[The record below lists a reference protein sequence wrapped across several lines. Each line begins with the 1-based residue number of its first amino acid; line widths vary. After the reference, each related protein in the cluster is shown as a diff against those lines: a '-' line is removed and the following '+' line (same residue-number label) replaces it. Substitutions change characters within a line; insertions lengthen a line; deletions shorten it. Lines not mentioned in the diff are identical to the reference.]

1 MKHKSAEGGST
12 RQPAPT
18 ASEARIPPIR
28 YRVLGQ
34 LELAHGRPGAGLT
47 GGRQR
52 SLLAALLAANGQVV
66 SKDTLVEIVWGGRR
80 LEDPYASLYTQMSRL
95 RMLLP
100 EGVLETKWSGYS
112 LTVPPEQVDSQCFLT
127 LLTEARRFRAA
138 EPERAVALLEEG
150 LSLWRGRAYE
160 EFLHDE
166 YIASAA
172 RQLQEMEMT
181 AREEWFDLQLELKR
195 HDDVV
200 VALTSYVSEHPFRER
215 GVEQLMRALAAQGN
229 QAEALQVYANHRLT
243 LSTELGIE
251 PSAGLQSLHLSLLS
265 PEADAQAEPLPTP
278 PDISTAPVGPKMPW
292 NTELI
297 GRSAEIESLRK
308 LIHGNRL
315 VTVAGPG
322 GVGKTRLALET
333 ANRMRSELQVDVH
346 LCELAGVRES
356 ADVPAAVASAM
367 GANIRES
374 GDSHR
379 AIAKQLST
387 TSAIL
392 VLDNCEHVRSSVELF
407 VGAVLENCPNVRL
420 VATSRLRLGADGE
433 RVLTLGPLALPDGDS
448 LRSARSSPAVR
459 LFLDRVSAFR
469 EFDLSLEN
477 VADVVDICSRIDG
490 MPLGLEL
497 AASRMRM
504 MSAAELSQQ
513 LSRTVTTLD
522 GGGDRKSGGRHHLR
536 EIVEWSYQL
545 LDDVQRQAFERL
557 SIFAGGFSIAAAEAV
572 CEGIAEKGLTSDVVQ
587 ELVDHSLIY
596 IREQDSDIT
605 SFGMFETL
613 KAYAAERLADRSDME
628 ACRDQHAGYL
638 TRLAREIEAV
648 EEERAAFERLWRLFR
663 MHRADVL
670 AAVRWCIETDREPD
684 RAFTMLAAMWY
695 AVHID
700 HARDVVDLGQQ
711 ALTRWPAKIHPLYP
725 MVCGTVAN
733 GRLVIGDLDA
743 AVDYADHAI
752 AADGGRR
759 SVRSLHA
766 RRVMAHIA
774 HTVEGDHV
782 AAMRWIDDV
791 VEIASAH
798 GLLCDLSNLRA
809 MVVAA
814 QGDLLQAIQLAEL
827 GSRRAMARGSRMETL
842 WSRFLLGAFNIP
854 LSANR
859 AKLFLEATLDDALR
873 LHQSHVVAVS
883 ARALAVL
890 DSQEG
895 RPAEAAG
902 SLERA
907 LDLFVATG
915 NPMQEW
921 YTIAAVLPLLTA
933 VGDDT
938 TAATLAGAVAGGSP
952 RWKPNPAFTPLYR
965 QAEQELEARMD
976 RDLLEAH
983 QARGAL
989 LSQDELLAMAREL
1002 LRSLAVTGD

>member
-1 MKHKSAEGGST
+1 M
-12 RQPAPT
+12 RPLAPT
-18 ASEARIPPIR
+18 AFEARVPPIR

-34 LELAHGRPGAGLT
+34 LELVHGRPGAGLT

-112 LTVPPEQVDSQCFLT
+112 LTVPADQVDAQVFLA
-127 LLTEARRFRAA
+127 LLTEARKLRAG
-138 EPERAVALLEEG
+138 EPERALALLEEA
-150 LSLWRGRAYE
+150 LKLWRGRAYE

-172 RQLQEMEMT
+172 RQLQELEMT

-200 VALTSYVSEHPFRER
+200 VPLTAYVGEHPFRER
-215 GVEQLMRALAAQGN
+215 GVEQLMRALVAQGN
-229 QAEALQVYANHRLT
+229 QAEALQVYASHRLT

-251 PSAGLQSLHLSLLS
+251 PSASIQSLHLSLLS
-265 PEADAQAEPLPTP
+265 PEAGAQAEPHPTP
-278 PDISTAPVGPKMPW
+278 PDVSTAPVGPILPW
-292 NTELI
+292 NTVLI
-297 GRSAEIESLRK
+297 GRSAEIERLRE
-308 LIHGNRL
+308 LIVGNRL

-333 ANRMRSELQVDVH
+333 ANRLRSELQVDVH
-346 LCELAGVRES
+346 LCELAGVRRS

-367 GANIRES
+367 GANIRDS
-374 GDSHR
+374 GDPNR
-379 AIAKQLST
+379 AIATQLST

-392 VLDNCEHVRSSVELF
+392 VLDNCEHVRSGIELF
-407 VGAVLENCPNVRL
+407 VSAVLEHCPNIRL
-420 VATSRLRLGADGE
+420 VTTSRLRLGADGE

-477 VADVVDICSRIDG
+477 VADVVDICARIDG

-504 MSAAELSQQ
+504 MSAAELSEQ
-513 LSRTVTTLD
+513 LSRTVATLD
-522 GGGDRKSGGRHHLR
+522 VGGGRRHLR
-536 EIVEWSYQL
+536 EIVAWSYQL
-545 LDDVQRQAFERL
+545 LDDLQRKVFERL
-557 SIFAGGFSIAAAEAV
+557 SIFAGGFSLAGAEAI
-572 CEGIAEKGLTSDVVQ
+572 CEGIVEDGLTSGVVQ

-596 IREQDSDIT
+596 IKEQDSDVT
-605 SFGMFETL
+605 SFGMFQTL
-613 KAYAAERLADRSDME
+613 KTYAAERLADRSDVE
-628 ACRDQHAGYL
+628 ACRGQHAGYL
-638 TRLAREIEAV
+638 TRLARQIESA
-648 EEERAAFERLWRLFR
+648 EAERAAFERQWRLFR

-700 HARDVVDLGQQ
+700 HARDVVDLGQR
-711 ALTRWPAKIHPLYP
+711 ALTRWPSTEHPLYP
-725 MVCGTVAN
+725 VVCGTVAN

-743 AVDYADHAI
+743 AVDFADHAI

-759 SVRSLHA
+759 TVRSLQA

-774 HTVEGDHV
+774 HTVEGDQV

-791 VEIASAH
+791 VEIASAN
-798 GLLCDLSNLRA
+798 GMLCDLSNLRA

-859 AKLFLEATLDDALR
+859 AKLFLEATLDEALR
-873 LHQSHVVAVS
+873 LRQSHVVAVS

-890 DSQEG
+890 DSQDG
-895 RPAEAAG
+895 RAAEAAG
-902 SLERA
+902 RFERA
-907 LDLFVATG
+907 LDIFVATG

-933 VGDDT
+933 VGEDS
-938 TAATLAGAVAGGSP
+938 TAATLAGAVADGHP
-952 RWKPNPAFTPLYR
+952 RWQPNPAFTPLYR
-965 QAEQELEARMD
+965 RAEEELGARLNG
-976 RDLLEAH
+976 DLLEAH

-989 LSQDELLAMAREL
+989 LSQDELLTMVREM
-1002 LRSLAVTGD
+1002 LRTLAVTGTSGP